1 MKKSR
6 VIEKIEKDV
15 KERQFIDSL
24 YKNGKIKEA
33 LKYERDKED
42 RELRESLQRL
52 KQTSGKDILKQEM
65 QRFKNNLKRNI

>member
-15 KERQFIDSL
+15 KENQFIDSL

-42 RELRESLQRL
+42 RELRESLQEL
-52 KQTSGKDILKQEM
+52 KRTSGKDLLKQEM
-65 QRFKNNLKRNI
+65 QRFKNNLKNNI